1 MKQFLWSIWLGGV
14 NAVRAGIKFTIAYLL
29 TEAVVALVLLWAE
42 DGKDFLFV
50 RVIYLLY
57 GFGFSLVFGF
67 LAGSVCA
74 AILSI
79 PHLAK
84 HVRIV
89 STWAGAGMG
98 GIFGMLPI
106 ELSLEIASN
115 ARAWPLQ
122 WGYVAIVLLRA
133 ITIGA
138 YFGRE
143 AGTRFEISM
152 QNSKTDIRKISQ
164 ESLVPEE

>member
-79 PHLAK
+79 
-84 HVRIV
+84 
-89 STWAGAGMG
+89 
-98 GIFGMLPI
+98 
-106 ELSLEIASN
+106 
-115 ARAWPLQ
+115 
-122 WGYVAIVLLRA
+122 
-133 ITIGA
+133 
-138 YFGRE
+138 
-143 AGTRFEISM
+143 
-152 QNSKTDIRKISQ
+152 
-164 ESLVPEE
+164 